1 MKRVPRSSPP
11 RPPAPDLRPAGPPL
25 VWSNRQRT
33 VAPRELNLPVVIA
46 VVERAW
52 SGVANSERSGSVL
65 RGLSEISVVLISDRR
80 MAALHGEFMN
90 DPTTTD
96 VITFLHGE
104 IVVSAETAR
113 REARERGL
121 PLPQEIARYV
131 VHGLLHLAGWTDADA
146 GAAAEM
152 RLMQEKILRRARG
165 RLC

>member
-1 MKRVPRSSPP
+1 M
-11 RPPAPDLRPAGPPL
+11 
-25 VWSNRQRT
+25 
-33 VAPRELNLPVVIA
+33 APRELNLPVVIA

-52 SGVANSERSGSVL
+52 SGVADSERSGSVL

-80 MAALHGEFMN
+80 IAALHGEFMN